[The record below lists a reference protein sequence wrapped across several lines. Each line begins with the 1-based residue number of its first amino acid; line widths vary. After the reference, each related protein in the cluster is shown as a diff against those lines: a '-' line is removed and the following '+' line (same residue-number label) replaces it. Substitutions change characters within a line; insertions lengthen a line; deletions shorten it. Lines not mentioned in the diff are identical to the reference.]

1 MAEVEHMS
9 GQNRQRLRFAVG
21 KGRRDLDEKAIE
33 AVVQWKFT
41 PPRADCSFYE
51 KRLTVEVNFR
61 LL

>member
-1 MAEVEHMS
+1 MS